1 MHLPGINSALPRGL
15 FTFFSM
21 IAPKKEIDLFQGTSR
36 FFSPPA
42 GKIKTGATEVRT
54 EAGPLRMPVGP
65 GIPDSP

>member
-1 MHLPGINSALPRGL
+1 
-15 FTFFSM
+15 M

-36 FFSPPA
+36 SPSAAQDFHVLSSAAA